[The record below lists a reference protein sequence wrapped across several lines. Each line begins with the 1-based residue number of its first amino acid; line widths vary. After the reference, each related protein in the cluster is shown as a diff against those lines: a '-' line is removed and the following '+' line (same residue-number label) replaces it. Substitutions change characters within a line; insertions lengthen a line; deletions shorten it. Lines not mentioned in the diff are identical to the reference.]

1 MPTELE
7 VSLVLPTYNER
18 ECLERIHDR
27 VDAALAPY
35 RHEVIIVDDQS
46 PDGTADTARRLG
58 ETGPYRLLSRPAKSG
73 LSSAVLDGCRLA
85 QGAIVAVMDADGSHP
100 PERLPALIEPIRSGQ
115 AEFVLAS
122 RRVPGGSE
130 QGLPALRRLVS
141 WGATLL
147 ARPLAHVH
155 DPMSGF
161 FAVRRDVLGRAPLTP
176 TGFKVG
182 LEILVKCRPTPAL
195 EIPYQFGARLA
206 GESKLGPNTIAL
218 YGEHVLRLYR
228 WRFFNGR
235 TASRTR

>member
-1 MPTELE
+1 MNTELE

-18 ECLERIHDR
+18 DCLERIHGR

-35 RHEVIIVDDQS
+35 RHEIIIVDDQS
-46 PDGTADTARRLG
+46 PDGTADTVRRLG
-58 ETGPYRLLSRPAKSG
+58 ATGPYRLLSRPTKSG

-85 QGAIVAVMDADGSHP
+85 QGAVIAVMDADGSHP

-115 AEFVLAS
+115 AEFVLGS
-122 RRVPGGSE
+122 RRVPGGSD

-141 WGATLL
+141 WGATWL
-147 ARPLAHVH
+147 ARPLARVH

-161 FAVRRDVLGRAPLTP
+161 FAVRRDVLSRAPLTP
-176 TGFKVG
+176 TGFKIG
-182 LEILVKCRPTPAL
+182 LEILVKCRPHPAV
-195 EIPYQFGARLA
+195 EVPFHFGERLA

-218 YGEHVLRLYR
+218 YGQHVVRLYR
-228 WRFFNGR
+228 WRLLGGG